1 MTAIYQSPFLIAL
14 GWTIA
19 ASIWQS
25 ALLWI
30 VYQVIGN
37 IHRKITPSLKHFT
50 AAVLL
55 LGSFGWFIATLVN
68 TYNDILRINGPL
80 SGAKES
86 ADTARSLVIPADTF
100 FSKGIVD
107 LANPYLP
114 YISAAYLMV
123 LLLLL
128 TKLVKAY
135 WHSNRLK
142 TKGLV
147 EPDDHWIEMATHYAQ
162 KIGITKKIHIYLSRY
177 ISVPATLNFFKP
189 VILLP
194 LATLNHLSVQQVESI
209 ILHELAHIKRNDY
222 LINIIASVIETVLFF
237 NPFVYLMGRSLK
249 KEREHCCDDVVL
261 QHRFDP
267 HSYAS
272 ALLSLEQ
279 MRSGLQPLAIAATGN
294 RYQLLARIKR
304 IMNINTAPFNYGQ
317 RLLALALM
325 TFVMVSV
332 AWLSPQAG
340 NNTKTFPDK
349 IYSNNSNAETSLI
362 TDALAILPGH
372 TTPQMVAPE
381 KKVEVP
387 SEKMLSGS
395 NRKNSGIHIPAFSG
409 TVPIPLSDQ
418 SEIPLKHDAP
428 LPPSPPQ
435 LLLNENAEVGSP
447 ADIFSV
453 PVPPTVFFGGHPFI
467 FKQDQQ
473 IIDTEN
479 GLSWWKQKEEDMVS
493 DQMNKA
499 LAIDDLIKQI
509 NTSRLEATLFNNQYS
524 QLLDQEQLNALMN
537 NVLKKQQLQ
546 LERIARK
553 RKPLSHTN
561 SERTDTRTVDKG
573 PVAHNIELSLFNSLA
588 EDFSSAGKMFSE
600 AKMRLDS
607 LKKASAELAEKQREE
622 WQRKARK
629 RNEGGENEA
638 HTIYQF
644 IVHVDNTTPLHPT
657 VAGSAKRNIPVTFY
671 TQKISEEKR
680 TAKEA
685 FSYGNV
691 SSFAITTSADNKIE
705 NAEHGGRTMNAQRKK
720 IVITL

>member
-1 MTAIYQSPFLIAL
+1 MNSIYQSPFLIAL

-25 ALLWI
+25 ALLWLF
-30 VYQVIGN
+30 YQAICSM
-37 IHRKITPSLKHFT
+37 HRHISPARKHFI
-50 AAVLL
+50 AFLLL
-55 LGSFGWFIATLVN
+55 LGSFGWFSITLANKYSETIKLNEYLSGLDIN
-68 TYNDILRINGPL
+68 TAIQTHSTDILFSH
-80 SGAKES
+80 SGL
-86 ADTARSLVIPADTF
+86 T
-100 FSKGIVD
+100 D
-107 LANPYLP
+107 LANQYLP
-114 YISAAYLMV
+114 YISAAYLIV
-123 LLLLL
+123 LLLLSV
-128 TKLVKAY
+128 KLINAY
-135 WHSNRLK
+135 LHSKQLK
-142 TKGLV
+142 TKGLLQID
-147 EPDDHWIEMATHYAQ
+147 EHWINLVNKYAR
-162 KIGITKKIHIYLSRY
+162 KIGIVKKVNIHLSRY

-194 LATLNHLSVQQVESI
+194 LAAFNHLTPQQVESI

-222 LINIIASVIETVLFF
+222 LINIMASVIETILFF
-237 NPFVYLMGRSLK
+237 NPFVHLLGKSLK
-249 KEREHCCDDVVL
+249 KEREHCCDDFVL

-279 MRSGLQPLAIAATGN
+279 MRVSLQPMAIAATGDN
-294 RYQLLARIKR
+294 RQLLGRIKR
-304 IMNINTAPFNYGQ
+304 IMDINTAPFNYGQ
-317 RLLALALM
+317 RLLALVLM
-325 TFVMVSV
+325 TFVMISV

-349 IYSNNSNAETSLI
+349 IYSNNSNAETPLI

-372 TTPQMVAPE
+372 TTPQPVAPE

-409 TVPIPLSDQ
+409 MVPIPPSDQ
-418 SEIPLKHDAP
+418 SEMPLKHDAP

-435 LLLNENAEVGSP
+435 LLLNENAEVGSLV
-447 ADIFSV
+447 DIFSV

-473 IIDTEN
+473 IIDTET

-493 DQMNKA
+493 DQMSKA

-509 NTSRLEATLFNNQYS
+509 NTSRLEAMLFNNQYS

-537 NVLKKQQLQ
+537 KALKKQQLQ

-553 RKPLSHTN
+553 RKPLSHAN
-561 SERTDTRTVDKG
+561 SERTDTRHVDKD

-644 IVHVDNTTPLHPT
+644 IVHIDNTTPLLSA
-657 VAGSAKRNIPVTFY
+657 VAGSVKRNIPVTFY
-671 TQKISEEKR
+671 TQKTSEEKR

-685 FSYGNV
+685 FSYGNI
-691 SSFAITTSADNKIE
+691 SPFTITTSADNKIE
-705 NAEHGGRTMNAQRKK
+705 NAEHGSRTMNAHRKK
-720 IVITL
+720 MVITL